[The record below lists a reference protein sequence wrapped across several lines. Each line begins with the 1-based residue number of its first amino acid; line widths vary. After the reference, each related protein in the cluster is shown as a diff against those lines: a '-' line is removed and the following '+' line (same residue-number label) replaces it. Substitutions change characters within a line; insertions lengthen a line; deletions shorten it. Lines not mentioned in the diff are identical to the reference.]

1 MKDMGYRRLGI
12 SELMAVKVN
21 LRPDVPILSQQIKG
35 HEGIDFRTF
44 LDQIMSSVMAG
55 KEGGCE

>member
-1 MKDMGYRRLGI
+1 MKDMGYRRLGDFRVDG
-12 SELMAVKVN
+12 SEGKFKARCPN
-21 LRPDVPILSQQIKG
+21 SESQIKG
-35 HEGIDFRTF
+35 HEGIDFPTF

>member
-21 LRPDVPILSQQIKG
+21 LRPDVPILSHRSKDTK
-35 HEGIDFRTF
+35 ELTF
-44 LDQIMSSVMAG
+44 VPS
-55 KEGGCE
+55 